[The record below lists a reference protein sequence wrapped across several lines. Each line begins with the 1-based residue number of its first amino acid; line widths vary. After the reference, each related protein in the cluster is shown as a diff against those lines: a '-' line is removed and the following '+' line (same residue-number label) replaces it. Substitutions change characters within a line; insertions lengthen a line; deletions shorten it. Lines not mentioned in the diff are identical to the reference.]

1 MAQRRFSITTLLIAV
16 IGAVGLWTYVSLTRT
31 YEDDLDVPLVVISPP
46 NQAMLSTVPSTVRI
60 RVRATGLQILN
71 ALYFTKSVACT
82 LDLSS
87 MKPDQSATY
96 IAETTDLLRGVT
108 TTIPL
113 RTIAVEP
120 DRLIL
125 TTGDLAVKRVP
136 LRVRYTLSCRPGF
149 VLTAEPT
156 PDVIDVEVRGSR
168 DVVERLTE
176 WTTERILLDD
186 IYESQVIDASVS
198 DSLQSLINIQPSRV
212 TVRFSVQQL
221 ADRTIPDVPV
231 TFGFALDTLLEIS
244 PRQISVTIRGGVEE
258 IASLTARNVRA
269 EVLELTSSGLVRPRI
284 SAPASVEVIATSP
297 TFVRVRA
304 PVQRSRYER

>member
-82 LDLSS
+82 LDLSQ

-96 IAETTDLLRGVT
+96 IAESTDLLRGVT

-120 DRLIL
+120 DRLTL

-136 LRVRYTLSCRPGF
+136 LRVKYTLSCRPGF
-149 VLTAEPT
+149 ILTAEPT
-156 PDVIDVEVRGSR
+156 ADVMDVQVRGSR

-186 IYESQVIDASVS
+186 VYESQVVDAAVS

-212 TVRFSVQQL
+212 NVRFSVQQV

-231 TFGFALDTLLEIS
+231 TFGFAIDTLLEIS

-258 IASLTARNVRA
+258 IASVTARNVRA
-269 EVLELTSSGLVRPRI
+269 EVLELTPSGLVRPRVTV
-284 SAPASVEVIATSP
+284 PASVKVISTSP
-297 TFVRVRA
+297 LYVRVRA
-304 PVQRSRYER
+304 PVWR